1 MKRLWIGCSALLLLS
16 ACGTAGKDGARM
28 NMHGNMHG
36 NGYMPRVSSVETT
49 QPVNQQM
56 IRSNDTLQ
64 SIADRFHV
72 NLEDLIR
79 ANPNLAGYLNNP
91 NATIGVGNGTGT
103 GAGAGTGT
111 GTGAGAGTGTGTG
124 AGNGRG
130 TGAGVGNG
138 ANMGAGNG
146 YQGGAPQGSP
156 ANPGQN
162 QGTVNVPANS
172 NLTGYEQQVL
182 ELTNQERQ
190 KAGLSA
196 CAGTDA
202 NLNRSA
208 HAKSEDMAAKGY
220 FAHDSPTYGDP
231 FAMMRNFGVQY
242 QSAGENIAMGQ
253 PTPAEVVKAWMNSPG
268 HRANILKGE
277 YTHLGVGYVIQ
288 NGKAYWTQQFIQK

>member
-1 MKRLWIGCSALLLLS
+1 
-16 ACGTAGKDGARM
+16 M
-28 NMHGNMHG
+28 NMRG
-36 NGYMPRVSSVETT
+36 NGMMPHVSSVDTT
-49 QPVNQQM
+49 LPFNKQT

-72 NLEDLIR
+72 NPEDLLR
-79 ANPNLAGYLNNP
+79 MNPNLADYMNNP
-91 NATIGVGNGTGT
+91 NANIGADTGAGTGNGTG
-103 GAGAGTGT
+103 AGTNMGNGT
-111 GTGAGAGTGTGTG
+111 GDRTS
-124 AGNGRG
+124 
-130 TGAGVGNG
+130 
-138 ANMGAGNG
+138 
-146 YQGGAPQGSP
+146 APQGSP
-156 ANPGQN
+156 ANQGQG
-162 QGTVNVPANS
+162 QGTVNVPSNS
-172 NLTGYEQQVL
+172 SLTGYEQQVL
-182 ELTNQERQ
+182 ALTNEERQ
-190 KAGLSA
+190 KAGLSP

-242 QSAGENIAMGQ
+242 QAAGENIAMGQ

-268 HRANILKGE
+268 HRANILKGA